1 MVYNRF
7 CRMALWLLA
16 GILLVIFFISPFLW
30 MLVTSLKA
38 DYELFETIS
47 GITGFFPERPQW
59 HNYRDVFRQI
69 PFVRYLANSLVVAL
83 ASALIETVLAATAAY
98 GLSILRWR
106 YRAVAR
112 WLLSLAW
119 LVPFSVVLIPRFLIF
134 ALLPDILGPAD
145 FWSAW
150 RVLPV
155 GENEYFLGRLLG
167 LDSFLALVL
176 PGSISITA
184 TFILIT
190 TMQRIPSSLLEIAY
204 LDTASAFGVFWRVVL
219 PLIKPA
225 LGTVAFFAF
234 LSSWQ
239 GFTWPLVI
247 TSTLEMQTAPVGLR
261 AFQSLH
267 STQWPLLMAGSVIL
281 TLPAIGFLF
290 LAQRYVVDR
299 FQLVDLP
306 ENRM

>member
-1 MVYNRF
+1 MT
-7 CRMALWLLA
+7 LWLLT
-16 GILLVIFFISPFLW
+16 GILLVIFFLSPFLW

-38 DYELFETIS
+38 DYELFETAS
-47 GITGFFPERPQW
+47 GLADFLPEQFQW

-83 ASALIETVLAATAAY
+83 ASAAMETALAATAAY
-98 GLSILRWR
+98 GLSVLRWR
-106 YRAVAR
+106 HQAVAH

-134 ALLPDILGPAD
+134 ALLPDILGPGD

-155 GENEYFLGRLLG
+155 AGNEYFLGRLLG
-167 LDSFLALVL
+167 LDSFLALAL
-176 PGSISITA
+176 PASVSITA

-190 TMQRIPSSLLEIAY
+190 MMKRIPPSLLEIAY
-204 LDTASAFGVFWRVVL
+204 LDTSSVFGIFWRIVL
-219 PLIKPA
+219 PLVKPA

-234 LSSWQ
+234 LSAWQ
-239 GFTWPLVI
+239 SFTWPLVV

-267 STQWPLLMAGSVIL
+267 STQWSLLMAGSVIL
-281 TLPAIGFLF
+281 TLPAAGFLF

>member
-1 MVYNRF
+1 M
-7 CRMALWLLA
+7 
-16 GILLVIFFISPFLW
+16 GI
-30 MLVTSLKA
+30 TSLKA
-38 DYELFETIS
+38 DDELFETAG
-47 GITGFFPERPQW
+47 GIAHFFPEKLRCS
-59 HNYRDVFRQI
+59 NYQKVFSQVQ
-69 PFVRYLANSLVVAL
+69 FLRYLLNSLMVAL
-83 ASALIETVLAATAAY
+83 GSAVMETSLAAAAAY
-98 GLSILRWR
+98 GLCILRWR
-106 YRAVAR
+106 YRSAAY

-134 ALLPDILGPAD
+134 ALLPDFLGTGD

-150 RVLPV
+150 RVLPLGDSEV
-155 GENEYFLGRLLG
+155 FLVRPLG
-167 LDSFLALVL
+167 LDSFLALIL

-190 TMQRIPSSLLEIAY
+190 TMARIPSQLLELAY
-204 LDTASAFGVFWRVVL
+204 LDTATSLGVFWRIVL

-239 GFTWPLVI
+239 SFTWPLVV
-247 TSTLEMQTAPVGLR
+247 TSTLDMQTAPVGLR

-267 STQWPLLMAGSVIL
+267 STPWPLLMAGSVIL
-281 TLPAIGFLF
+281 TLPSLGFLF

-299 FQLVDLP
+299 FQLADLP